1 MKWFEFKEAVQK
13 LGVQDDT
20 DIWFIDIPDGISA
33 SRITIDNQSDN
44 GTAISWDMIE
54 YPGDPS
60 MFEKK
65 LDAVVNKINQLTSAI
80 NNFKG
85 GK

>member
-13 LGVQDDT
+13 LGVKDDT

-54 YPGDPS
+54 YPEDDAL
-60 MFEKK
+60 MFKK
-65 LDAVVNKINQLTSAI
+65 VDKLVNSINNLTKEI

>member
-1 MKWFEFKEAVQK
+1 MKWFQFKEVVQK
-13 LGVQDDT
+13 LGVRDDT

-54 YPGDPS
+54 YPEES
-60 MFEKK
+60 SVFEKK
-65 LDAVVNKINQLTSAI
+65 LDKLVNRINRLTEEI

-85 GK
+85 SK